1 MKHDDT
7 PMWDDPNES
16 AFVRELL
23 QSGRRTQV
31 EYDVER
37 GLSEHLA
44 RIAAGA
50 GAPSWAGS
58 GSSALTKSGAPSWLG
73 YVILPLAAAGIA
85 SLAWVLSTT
94 QPTPAAIERLPTEQ
108 TIHVTPAPA
117 ALPTNRS
124 PAADGAAQTSMSAST
139 RDRAVRARSRA
150 REEDEATS
158 RVARPANVARAA
170 TDGESRAPRATDHAA
185 RGARTSDADAR
196 GRTASLAPTSGQR
209 TASSA
214 PSDARSSE
222 SHAAAVRSN
231 PASASRS
238 ATESERH
245 VQPPPAAE
253 RAIAEEKPGATAA
266 KPAAAPVV
274 DESQLE
280 REMQMLAVTQR
291 VLASNPSRALRLA
304 EQGEREFPRTMFSAE
319 RRQLALLAM
328 VKLGRL
334 DEARRIGQPFL
345 AQYPKAPWSER
356 LRRAL
361 ATGQVD

>member
-44 RIAAGA
+44 RISAGA

-58 GSSALTKSGAPSWLG
+58 GASAIAKSGAPSWLG
-73 YVILPLAAAGIA
+73 FVILPLAAAGIA

-94 QPTPAAIERLPTEQ
+94 QPTAPTVEQLPTEQ

-117 ALPTNRS
+117 ALPTTLS
-124 PAADGAAQTSMSAST
+124 PTDRGSQTSMSAST

-150 REEDEATS
+150 REEDDATS
-158 RVARPANVARAA
+158 REARPGQSARAA
-170 TDGESRAPRATDHAA
+170 TDGEPRAPRATDNAA
-185 RGARTSDADAR
+185 RVARTSDADAR
-196 GRTASLAPTSGQR
+196 GRTPSLAPTSGQR
-209 TASSA
+209 TASTA
-214 PSDARSSE
+214 PGDTRPSDA
-222 SHAAAVRSN
+222 HAAAMRSHG
-231 PASASRS
+231 AGASRTAAQS
-238 ATESERH
+238 ESH

-253 RAIAEEKPGATAA
+253 RANAVEKPAASGA